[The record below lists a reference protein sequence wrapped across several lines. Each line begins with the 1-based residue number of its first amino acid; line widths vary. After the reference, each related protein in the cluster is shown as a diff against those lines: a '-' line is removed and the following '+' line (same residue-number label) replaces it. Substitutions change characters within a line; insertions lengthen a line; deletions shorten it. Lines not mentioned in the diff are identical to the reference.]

1 MSVTNFCLVS
11 SGGERLLYTQRVGGS
26 KPSPGTMNMIEYI
39 TTFFALF
46 FTDVFY
52 TYYLRAVQNDQ
63 AFKSSVW
70 AVVVFFIASIA
81 VINYTSDHMLLI
93 PACLGAF
100 CGTWVGMKIRKR

>member
-1 MSVTNFCLVS
+1 
-11 SGGERLLYTQRVGGS
+11 
-26 KPSPGTMNMIEYI
+26 MIDYI

-52 TYYLRAVQNDQ
+52 TYYLRSVQQDEVL
-63 AFKSSVW
+63 KSSLW

-81 VINYTSDHMLLI
+81 VINYTADHWLLI

-100 CGTWVGMKIRKR
+100 FGTFVGMKIRHKNIP

>member
-1 MSVTNFCLVS
+1 
-11 SGGERLLYTQRVGGS
+11 
-26 KPSPGTMNMIEYI
+26 MIEYI

-52 TYYLRAVQNDQ
+52 TYYLRAVQNNE
-63 AFKSSVW
+63 AFGSSVW
-70 AVVVFFIASIA
+70 AMIVFFIASVA

-93 PACLGAF
+93 PACVGAF

>member
-1 MSVTNFCLVS
+1 MVEFLP
-11 SGGERLLYTQRVGGS
+11 YTQAVGGS
-26 KPSPGTMNMIEYI
+26 SPSRPTRYMIEYI

-52 TYYLRAVQNDQ
+52 TYYLRAVQNDEVI
-63 AFKSSVW
+63 KSSVW
-70 AVVVFFIASIA
+70 SVVVFFIASIA

-100 CGTWVGMKIRKR
+100 CGTFVGMKLRKKN

>member
-1 MSVTNFCLVS
+1 MRREVI
-11 SGGERLLYTQRVGGS
+11 RLLYTES
-26 KPSPGTMNMIEYI
+26 DDSSSLSPGTKYMIEYI

-63 AFKSSVW
+63 VFKSSVW

-81 VINYTSDHMLLI
+81 VINYTTDHMLLI

-100 CGTWVGMKIRKR
+100 CGTWVGMKIRKK

>member
-1 MSVTNFCLVS
+1 
-11 SGGERLLYTQRVGGS
+11 
-26 KPSPGTMNMIEYI
+26 MIEYV
-39 TTFFALF
+39 TTIFALF

-52 TYYLRAVQNDQ
+52 TYYLRAVQTDQ